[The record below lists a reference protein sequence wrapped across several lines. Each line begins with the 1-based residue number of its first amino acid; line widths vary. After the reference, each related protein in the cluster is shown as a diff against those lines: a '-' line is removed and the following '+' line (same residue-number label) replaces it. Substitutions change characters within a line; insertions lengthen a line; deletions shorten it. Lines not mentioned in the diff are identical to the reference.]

1 MMGAFPLKG
10 KFINDD
16 WIPDIRRVSS
26 TNFQLSPMDLQKITI
41 ERIGDI
47 PMPLDVVVKLKDGRI
62 NAFNIPMRIMR
73 GAKSD
78 KSFYENLEVLKDWPW
93 VYPQYSFN
101 VPFDIDEIEKIM
113 IDPTGRMAD
122 INQADNVF
130 PNQKTI
136 IFDTQ
141 Q

>member
-1 MMGAFPLKG
+1 
-10 KFINDD
+10 
-16 WIPDIRRVSS
+16 
-26 TNFQLSPMDLQKITI
+26 
-41 ERIGDI
+41 
-47 PMPLDVVVKLKDGRI
+47 MPLDVVVKLKDGRI